1 MTTPVLSANN
11 ITIRVGENFFFQK
24 TSWQLQKGEQ
34 WLILGKNGSGKTT
47 FAKALA
53 GLLPLKFG
61 EIILHT
67 AIDKQY
73 QYTHLHKDKI
83 VYMSFETQQKFITRD
98 SLRRD
103 YESYMGLEAPGTTV
117 NDYLGKDYNT
127 HVFQATFGVH
137 SLLSREVDTLSTGEM
152 RKVFLVKALLGN
164 PQILV
169 LDEPFD
175 GLDFATKRQL
185 FDVVNQ
191 IMAMG
196 TQVILITHRTDE
208 IPGEI
213 TNIMLI
219 KNCKILASGTKLE
232 IMQKY
237 EKLFKE
243 SATKPLGVVAKDT
256 AEENREVLLNMN
268 DVNVF
273 YEQKQALSHI
283 TWEVKAGENWV
294 ILGHNGAG
302 KSTLLKLI
310 TGEELQHFANN
321 ILLFGIE
328 RKKQA
333 LWDVKKEIGVVSTDL
348 QLAHQYN
355 LSAFSV
361 ILSGF
366 FDSIGLYS
374 KVTPF
379 QQKKAEEL
387 LAELHLDNLADRDY
401 QELSFGQKRLILIAR
416 ALVKKPKILI
426 LDEPCHG
433 LDIENKKVVL
443 DFIDK
448 IGKSGK
454 TTLLLITHNLDE
466 IVDSITH
473 VLELENGKIIKQG
486 RLNN

>member
-11 ITIRVGENFFFQK
+11 ITIRVGENFFFHK

-34 WLILGKNGSGKTT
+34 WLVLGQNGSGKTT

-53 GLLPLKFG
+53 GLLPLKQG

-67 AIDKQY
+67 ATDKPY

-103 YESYMGLEAPGTTV
+103 YESYIALETPGTTV
-117 NDYLGKDYNT
+117 NDYLGKAYET

-137 SLLSREVDTLSTGEM
+137 SLLNREIDTLSTGEM
-152 RKVFLVKALLGN
+152 RKVFLVKALLEN

-185 FDVVNQ
+185 LDVVNQ
-191 IMAMG
+191 IMTMG
-196 TQVILITHRTDE
+196 TQIILITHRADE
-208 IPGEI
+208 IPQEI

-219 KNCKILASGTKLE
+219 KNCKILASGIKEE

-243 SATKPLGVVAKDT
+243 VTTNPLGVVTKDT
-256 AEENREVLLNMN
+256 AQENREVLINMN
-268 DVNVF
+268 DVNVY

-283 TWEVKAGENWV
+283 TWEVKSGENWA

-321 ILLFGIE
+321 IMLFGIE

-333 LWDVKKEIGVVSTDL
+333 LWDVKKEIGIVSTDL

-374 KVTPF
+374 KVIPT
-379 QQKKAEEL
+379 QRNKAEEL
-387 LAELHLDNLADRDY
+387 MQELHLENLAEKDY
-401 QELSFGQKRLILIAR
+401 QQLSFGQKRLILIAR
-416 ALVKKPKILI
+416 ALVKNPKLLI

-433 LDIENKKVVL
+433 LDIENKKMVL
-443 DFIDK
+443 QFINQ

-454 TTLLLITHNLDE
+454 TTFLLITHNLDE
-466 IVDSITH
+466 IVESITH

-486 RLNN
+486 RLT

>member
-1 MTTPVLSANN
+1 MATPVLSANN
-11 ITIRVGENFFFQK
+11 ITIRVGENFFFHK

-34 WLILGKNGSGKTT
+34 WLILGPNGSGKTT

-53 GLLPLKFG
+53 GLLPLKRG
-61 EIILHT
+61 EIVLHT
-67 AIDKQY
+67 ASDKAY
-73 QYTHLHKDKI
+73 QYTHLHRDKI

-117 NDYLGKDYNT
+117 EDYLGKAYET

-137 SLLSREVDTLSTGEM
+137 NLLNREIDTLSTGEM

-185 FDVVNQ
+185 LEVVNQ
-191 IMAMG
+191 IMLLG
-196 TQVILITHRTDE
+196 TQVILITHRADE
-208 IPGEI
+208 IPEEI
-213 TNIMLI
+213 THIMLI
-219 KNCKILASGTKLE
+219 KNCKILSAGTKQE

-243 SATKPLGVVAKDT
+243 TATKPLGVVAKD
-256 AEENREVLLNMN
+256 ASEENREVLISMH
-268 DVNVF
+268 DVNIF
-273 YEQKQALSHI
+273 FEQKQALSHV
-283 TWEVKAGENWV
+283 TWEVKNGENWV

-310 TGEELQHFANN
+310 TGEELQHFSNHV
-321 ILLFGIE
+321 LLFGVE

-333 LWDVKKEIGVVSTDL
+333 LWDVKKEISVVSTDL

-366 FDSIGLYS
+366 FNTIGLYT
-374 KVTPF
+374 KVTNK
-379 QQKKAEEL
+379 QREEAETVVQK
-387 LAELHLDNLADRDY
+387 LHI
-401 QELSFGQKRLILIAR
+401 EIGR
-416 ALVKKPKILI
+416 A
-426 LDEPCHG
+426 
-433 LDIENKKVVL
+433 
-443 DFIDK
+443 
-448 IGKSGK
+448 
-454 TTLLLITHNLDE
+454 
-466 IVDSITH
+466 H
-473 VLELENGKIIKQG
+473 V
-486 RLNN
+486 

>member
-11 ITIRVGENFFFQK
+11 ITIRVGENFFFHK
-24 TSWQLQKGEQ
+24 TSWQLHSGEQ
-34 WLILGKNGSGKTT
+34 WLILGQNGSGKTT

-53 GLLPLKFG
+53 GLLPLKQG

-67 AIDKQY
+67 ATDKPY

-103 YESYMGLEAPGTTV
+103 YESYIGLEAPGALV
-117 NDYLGKDYNT
+117 SDYLGKDYNT

-137 SLLSREVDTLSTGEM
+137 GLLNREIDTLSTGEM

-185 FDVVNQ
+185 LEVVNE

-196 TQVILITHRTDE
+196 TQVILITHRAEE
-208 IPGEI
+208 IPQEI

-219 KNCKILASGTKLE
+219 KNCKILASGTKQE
-232 IMQKY
+232 ITQKY

-243 SATKPLGVVAKDT
+243 AVTKPLGVVAKDT
-256 AEENREVLLNMN
+256 TEENREVLISMN

-283 TWEVKAGENWV
+283 TWEVKSGDNWV

-321 ILLFGIE
+321 IMLFGKE

-333 LWDVKKEIGVVSTDL
+333 LWDVKNEIGIVSTDL

-361 ILSGF
+361 VLSGF

-374 KVTPF
+374 KVTPT
-379 QQKKAEEL
+379 QRKKAEEL
-387 LAELHLDNLADRDY
+387 ITELYLENLADKEY
-401 QELSFGQKRLILIAR
+401 QQLSFGQKRLILIAR
-416 ALVKKPKILI
+416 ALVKNPKILL

-433 LDIENKKVVL
+433 LDIENKKMVL
-443 DFIDK
+443 KLIDE
-448 IGKSGK
+448 IGKSKK

-486 RLNN
+486 RLSS